1 MATILLAEDD
11 ASTREIA
18 RIVLERGGHAVL
30 EASSGTE
37 ALALLKKENVD
48 LLLLDIMLPG
58 LDGHS
63 LLLQLAEDGRLT
75 AVELAYTDGIVITG
89 IDTGSPAAKANLGYS
104 DLIYY
109 VDNVNVPTVG
119 AFCDVLR
126 SRKAGDKIR
135 IDITR
140 TYTNGNHED
149 LYAEVVLE

>member
-11 ASTREIA
+11 AGTREIA

-63 LLLQLAEDGRLT
+63 LLLQLAEDGRLNALPVIVLSALGFAKDMFAKCPQVHEFLEKPFT
-75 AVELAYTDGIVITG
+75 PLALDAAVGRLV
-89 IDTGSPAAKANLGYS
+89 PAAG
-104 DLIYY
+104 
-109 VDNVNVPTVG
+109 
-119 AFCDVLR
+119 
-126 SRKAGDKIR
+126 
-135 IDITR
+135 
-140 TYTNGNHED
+140 
-149 LYAEVVLE
+149 